1 MARRASLAKPQ
12 PKQIATTL
20 TCSLAVS
27 PALAAGLPLSK
38 WNTIDDNTG
47 KVKSEVQLYDGGSKL
62 YGKIIGLPEPK
73 AIRALPLTWK
83 RPIRIGG
90 PSRTRTLD
98 PLIKSQLL
106 YQLS

>member
-1 MARRASLAKPQ
+1 MGRESHGAPRILGQTS

-62 YGKIIGLPEPK
+62 YGK
-73 AIRALPLTWK
+73 
-83 RPIRIGG
+83 
-90 PSRTRTLD
+90 
-98 PLIKSQLL
+98 SQLL